1 MLGVRAPP
9 GLPTITTVVATVRH
23 GVCCKGDSDGSPERM
38 DDKMAKATTA
48 DTVQKADK
56 PAKTAK
62 SSKPAK
68 PNVLARLV
76 GYLRDVRSEM
86 KRVVWPNRAEVI
98 NSSVVVV
105 VTLIFFT
112 VFITMTDLVVQRIVF
127 MIQKIGG

>member
-1 MLGVRAPP
+1 
-9 GLPTITTVVATVRH
+9 
-23 GVCCKGDSDGSPERM
+23 
-38 DDKMAKATTA
+38 MAKATTA
-48 DTVQKADK
+48 DSVQKADK
-56 PAKTAK
+56 PAKAAK
-62 SSKPAK
+62 PSKPTK
-68 PNVLARLV
+68 PNIFVRLA

-112 VFITMTDLVVQRIVF
+112 VFISLTDLVVQRVVF